1 MSDLPPLDQ
10 LPEAMPARQ
19 RSIQLVWIIPL
30 VAAILG
36 IWLAVRT
43 IMQTG
48 PTVSITFLTAE
59 GLEAGKTKI
68 RYKDVDIGEV
78 KTIAISPEHS
88 KIVLTAQFTKD
99 AEDFLAKDSRF
110 WVVRP
115 RISGGQ
121 VSGVSTLLSGA
132 YIAVDP
138 GESTESAR
146 HFKGLEVAPILTDK
160 LPGRQFTL
168 EAQDMG
174 SLDIGS
180 PVYFRHIR
188 VGEVIAHELDPNG
201 RDVHIRFFIHTPYD
215 QYVTEA
221 SRFWNAS
228 GFDVTLDS
236 SGLKLQTQS
245 LTSILSGGVAF
256 ETPPDLLNSE
266 RAAPGFKF
274 TLHRDRA
281 IAMKTL
287 NGEPE
292 IFEVYFS
299 DSLRGLSPGAPVEFR
314 GIPIGEVLSVEVTF
328 NEKSHWFDFP
338 VRLAIY
344 REQLETRRQDNR
356 PRMSEPER
364 NKLLG
369 AMIARGLRAQ
379 LRSGNLL
386 TGQLF
391 VSLDFFPE
399 TPKYAMDWQRR
410 PLQLPTVPG
419 TVEELQ
425 QSVAKLMRRI
435 DKIPLEEI
443 GANTRDTL
451 AHFNAS
457 AQSLDKLL
465 KRFEGEVTP
474 ASTAAL
480 AELRKTLAELRKSVG
495 KDSTL
500 QQDLRN
506 TLRETTR
513 AVQTVRSL
521 ADTLDREPEA
531 LIRGKT
537 ED

>member
-1 MSDLPPLDQ
+1 
-10 LPEAMPARQ
+10 MPARQ

-201 RDVHIRFFIHTPYD
+201 RDVAAACSRRQKCAVRI
-215 QYVTEA
+215 A
-221 SRFWNAS
+221 SRRCA
-228 GFDVTLDS
+228 G
-236 SGLKLQTQS
+236 
-245 LTSILSGGVAF
+245 
-256 ETPPDLLNSE
+256 
-266 RAAPGFKF
+266 
-274 TLHRDRA
+274 
-281 IAMKTL
+281 
-287 NGEPE
+287 
-292 IFEVYFS
+292 
-299 DSLRGLSPGAPVEFR
+299 
-314 GIPIGEVLSVEVTF
+314 
-328 NEKSHWFDFP
+328 
-338 VRLAIY
+338 
-344 REQLETRRQDNR
+344 
-356 PRMSEPER
+356 
-364 NKLLG
+364 
-369 AMIARGLRAQ
+369 
-379 LRSGNLL
+379 
-386 TGQLF
+386 
-391 VSLDFFPE
+391 
-399 TPKYAMDWQRR
+399 
-410 PLQLPTVPG
+410 
-419 TVEELQ
+419 
-425 QSVAKLMRRI
+425 
-435 DKIPLEEI
+435 
-443 GANTRDTL
+443 
-451 AHFNAS
+451 
-457 AQSLDKLL
+457 
-465 KRFEGEVTP
+465 
-474 ASTAAL
+474 
-480 AELRKTLAELRKSVG
+480 
-495 KDSTL
+495 
-500 QQDLRN
+500 
-506 TLRETTR
+506 
-513 AVQTVRSL
+513 
-521 ADTLDREPEA
+521 
-531 LIRGKT
+531 
-537 ED
+537 